1 MLNLAAG
8 LALHGYPIDLVLAQ
22 AEGPYMEQIPKSVR
36 VVELNVRHR
45 RSFRTLYSL
54 PALLRYLRHERP
66 HALLSGLNANFVALW
81 ARRITGIPQRLV
93 ISEHNTFSRQ
103 NEQLPGGY
111 RRLMVQLVRYCYP
124 WADGIVAV
132 SKGVAEDLAQVSG
145 IGRDR
150 IHVIY
155 NPIVTPELEAKTKDL
170 LKHPWFDSSEP
181 PVVLSVGRLTVQK
194 DFGTLIEAFA
204 RLRQTRAARLLILGE
219 GEERPMLEA
228 RVRKFALEKDVQFPG
243 FVPNPYPYMAQA
255 ALFVLSSKWEG
266 LPTVLVEALY
276 CGAPVVSTD
285 CPSGPSEILQDGR
298 YGQLV
303 EVGNVASLAQ
313 AMEKMLDN
321 TTSAPARESW
331 QPFELETVVDQ
342 YMRILLGI

>member
-1 MLNLAAG
+1 
-8 LALHGYPIDLVLAQ
+8 
-22 AEGPYMEQIPKSVR
+22 
-36 VVELNVRHR
+36 
-45 RSFRTLYSL
+45 
-54 PALLRYLRHERP
+54 
-66 HALLSGLNANFVALW
+66 
-81 ARRITGIPQRLV
+81 
-93 ISEHNTFSRQ
+93 
-103 NEQLPGGY
+103 
-111 RRLMVQLVRYCYP
+111 
-124 WADGIVAV
+124 
-132 SKGVAEDLAQVSG
+132 
-145 IGRDR
+145 
-150 IHVIY
+150 
-155 NPIVTPELEAKTKDL
+155 
-170 LKHPWFDSSEP
+170 
-181 PVVLSVGRLTVQK
+181 LTVQK